1 MHMWSDLGM
10 RHFQLTND
18 LTNEWDIETAIKDCD
33 VVINL
38 IGNKNVVKHD
48 ENYEEP
54 NIWIPRAIAKVCAKK
69 DNNVK
74 R

>member
-1 MHMWSDLGM
+1 MRSWTEIGM
-10 RHFQLTND
+10 RYFQLTND
-18 LTNEWDIETAIKDCD
+18 LTNEYDIETAIKDAD

-38 IGNKNVVKHD
+38 IGNKPVIRHD

-54 NIWIPRAIAKVCAKK
+54 NIWIPREIAKFIGKGK
-69 DNNVK
+69 SKVK